1 MVFQERRRVSCYV
14 ASVAVGVYYMGTLYR
29 MVNSALAILSF
40 ILFSLWPRA
49 ASAIYGWFFDL
60 F

>member
-1 MVFQERRRVSCYV
+1 MYGVGVVSSYV
-14 ASVAVGVYYMGTLYR
+14 ASVAVGTFYTGTLYR

-40 ILFSLWPRA
+40 VVFSIWPRA
-49 ASAIYGWFFDL
+49 GLTIYGWFFNL